1 MYRLNAVKNR
11 KGGADMERLTNLIKA
26 LERFGDLETVI
37 EELKVYDDDREITVD
52 AISEYL
58 EDEADYANE

>member
-1 MYRLNAVKNR
+1 
-11 KGGADMERLTNLIKA
+11 MERMTNSIKA

-52 AISEYL
+52 AISECL